1 MFINA
6 ALLSI
11 ICIIIPHERKPCSD
25 RGQHD
30 ILGAWGMSSLA
41 QVLEEKYDA
50 QQLCVLMAC
59 KRLDAAKT
67 DMSGK
72 VVGSAVLT
80 ADRFDGL
87 CAAFSSALKYFDGL
101 RTLFAD
107 VYKAW
112 DWMTK

>member
-1 MFINA
+1 
-6 ALLSI
+6 
-11 ICIIIPHERKPCSD
+11 
-25 RGQHD
+25 
-30 ILGAWGMSSLA
+30 MSSLA

-50 QQLCVLMAC
+50 QQLCVVMAC
-59 KRLDAAKT
+59 KRLDGAKT

-112 DWMTK
+112 YWMTKRCKTCHSLWCLLVVFLAVHRAKAKIYL